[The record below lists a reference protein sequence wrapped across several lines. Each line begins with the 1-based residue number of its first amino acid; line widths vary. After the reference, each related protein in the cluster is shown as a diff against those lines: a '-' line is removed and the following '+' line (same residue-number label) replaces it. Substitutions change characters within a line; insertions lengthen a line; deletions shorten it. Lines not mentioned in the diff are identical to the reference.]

1 MDSLLTIKPPYNDA
15 WQVTVIQIHMNYPIQ
30 RCVLP
35 TLKPK
40 TKVMK
45 NITTT
50 KKILIS
56 FTKMKM
62 NIEPALTQHHPLYHF
77 ILFNKNWILNPSFL
91 KNVCSI
97 TAALCVYNLSNG
109 SCRVMKIFMHKT
121 LQLSDYIFKKQLF
134 HLHLSNPIL
143 SSG

>member
-1 MDSLLTIKPPYNDA
+1 
-15 WQVTVIQIHMNYPIQ
+15 MNYPIQ

-62 NIEPALTQHHPLYHF
+62 NIEQALTQHHPLYHF
-77 ILFNKNWILNPSFL
+77 ILFNKN
-91 KNVCSI
+91 
-97 TAALCVYNLSNG
+97 
-109 SCRVMKIFMHKT
+109 
-121 LQLSDYIFKKQLF
+121 
-134 HLHLSNPIL
+134 
-143 SSG
+143 